1 MQVRQAM
8 AADKLA
14 AGDLM
19 ATSLVALPPVVPLE
33 HLLAVLEGCGH
44 ATYPVTEDPS
54 AAATSGQAR
63 PHNVC

>member
-33 HLLAVLEGCGH
+33 QLLATLGSCTH
-44 ATYPVTEDPS
+44 ASFPVTDDPD
-54 AAATSGQAR
+54 AAAHPGQ
-63 PHNVC
+63 VDL